1 MKKILGLILL
11 IGLLI
16 PVLTAS
22 ARPAGIVVLVDLS
35 HGQGTNGIET
45 MMKMVPEASWI
56 LLVPSEDAANAL
68 PQTIKNMAMDIW
80 VGDFASVDLAS
91 VDVIIIG
98 QPTSILSP
106 EEIQAITS
114 WFTDG
119 NKVLWIAADS
129 DYPAGGSEQSQVN
142 ANAILESLGSN
153 LRMDYV
159 SVEDPVSNCQRSYRV
174 VGIVNPSS
182 GAEAVA
188 FGAYKVL
195 FHGPGVVAW
204 VDENGQ
210 WHKLSEN
217 EKPAN
222 TYILVTTTEHGQI
235 VEHQPKAPGEPGN
248 VGQAYMAGDEGVF
261 PLMAAQVMNY
271 SGSVS
276 VVMVSGET
284 PYGGYQPM
292 TTWIYYGVK
301 LSGPTFF
308 RNVIMWAT
316 GYMGYLKPLVELE
329 KSSEEIA
336 SKVSTLVDEKINP
349 LTEKISSLG
358 NQISSLQSGLD
369 DLKNQVS
376 DLTNTV
382 NNVKDLPDKVSNL
395 ESSVGDLSKKVS
407 ELESNINGL
416 NEKVSTLEGKL
427 GSIHGYAVAGLG
439 LSVIA
444 ILIAIAAILVG
455 KKSSA
460 QKVAGKMKK

>member
-11 IGLLI
+11 LGLLI

-22 ARPAGIVVLVDLS
+22 ARPAGIVILVDLS

-56 LLVPSEDAANAL
+56 LLVPSEDDANAL

-80 VGDFASVDLAS
+80 IGDFASVDLAS

-98 QPTSILSP
+98 QPTSMLSP

-174 VGIVNPSS
+174 VGIVNPSP
-182 GAEAVA
+182 GAEAVG

-248 VGQAYMAGDEGVF
+248 IGQAYAAGDTGVF

-284 PYGGYQPM
+284 PYGGYQPI
-292 TTWIYYGVK
+292 TTWLYYGVK
-301 LSGPTFF
+301 LDGPTFF
-308 RNVIMWAT
+308 RNVILWAT

-329 KSSEEIA
+329 KASKNIA
-336 SKVSTLVDEKINP
+336 SNVSALIEEKIKP
-349 LTEKISSLG
+349 LEDKITSVEDRL
-358 NQISSLQSGLD
+358 SSLQT
-369 DLKNQVS
+369 NVNN
-376 DLTNTV
+376 LTNSMSKI
-382 NNVKDLPDKVSNL
+382 KDLSDKVSGL
-395 ESSVGDLSKKVS
+395 ESNVGDLSKKVS

-416 NEKVSTLEGKL
+416 DEKVSGLEGKI
-427 GSIHGYAVAGLG
+427 GTINGYAVAGLG

-455 KKSSA
+455 RKSTEK
-460 QKVAGKMKK
+460 KVAGKMKK

>member
-11 IGLLI
+11 LGLLI
-16 PVLTAS
+16 PVLSAS
-22 ARPAGIVVLVDLS
+22 ARPAGIVILVDLS

-56 LLVPSEDAANAL
+56 LLVPSEDAAKAL
-68 PQTIKNMAMDIW
+68 PQIIKNLAMDIW
-80 VGDFASVDLAS
+80 IGNFSSVDLAS

-98 QPTSILSP
+98 QPTSMLSP
-106 EEIQAITS
+106 DEIQAITN
-114 WFTDG
+114 WFTSG

-174 VGIVNPSS
+174 VGIVNPSP
-182 GAEAVA
+182 GAEAVG
-188 FGAYKVL
+188 FGAHKVL

-204 VDENGQ
+204 VDKNGQ
-210 WHKLSEN
+210 WHKLNES
-217 EKPAN
+217 EKPPN
-222 TYILVTTTEHGQI
+222 TYILVTTSEHGEI

-248 VGQAYMAGDEGVF
+248 VGQAYEAGDTGVF

-271 SGSVS
+271 SGSIS

-292 TTWIYYGVK
+292 TTWLYYGVK
-301 LSGPTFF
+301 LDGPTFF
-308 RNVIMWAT
+308 RNVILWAT
-316 GYMGYLKPLVELE
+316 GYMGYLKPLVKLE
-329 KSSEEIA
+329 KATQNIA
-336 SKVSTLVDEKINP
+336 SNVSNIINEKIKP
-349 LTEKISSLG
+349 LSEKV
-358 NQISSLQSGLD
+358 SSLQSNIS
-369 DLKNQVS
+369 K
-376 DLTNTV
+376 
-382 NNVKDLPDKVSNL
+382 L
-395 ESSVGDLSKKVS
+395 ETSIGNLSKKVS

-416 NEKVSTLEGKL
+416 NEKINNINSRIGT
-427 GSIHGYAVAGLG
+427 IHSYAVAGLG
-439 LSVIA
+439 LSVVA

-455 KKSSA
+455 RKGTEK
-460 QKVAGKMKK
+460 KVAGKMKK